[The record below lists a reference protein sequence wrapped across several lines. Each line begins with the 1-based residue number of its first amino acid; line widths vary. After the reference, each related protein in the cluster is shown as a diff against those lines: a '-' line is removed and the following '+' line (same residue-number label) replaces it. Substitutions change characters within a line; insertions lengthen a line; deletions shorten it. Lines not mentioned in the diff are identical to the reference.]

1 MTAIFLF
8 IFYQLHFD
16 FAHGAYLDFG
26 NHTEKVCCLFVV
38 IPLRISCLI
47 LHMFTVFY
55 RSCETIFQ
63 DCCTDTDF

>member
-16 FAHGAYLDFG
+16 FAYGAYLDFG

-47 LHMFTVFY
+47 LLTTFA
-55 RSCETIFQ
+55 C
-63 DCCTDTDF
+63 